1 MLGVTLPLPALRP
14 RYAAYVVRRFTL
26 ARDVDRNVVATEL
39 RREYADLLTYRDETS
54 NWSDAWRERYITE
67 HWHDY
72 ADHQSPVILRDK
84 ALALEGQLRS
94 GYFRDRARRVAA
106 AIGLTR
112 EQVADLEL
120 MYQREAQE
128 PLKQYTLVMEK
139 KKKAMEQP
147 A

>member
-1 MLGVTLPLPALRP
+1 MPPTSCAASLSPATLIATWSPPSS
-14 RYAAYVVRRFTL
+14 AAR
-26 ARDVDRNVVATEL
+26 
-39 RREYADLLTYRDETS
+39 ADLLTHRDETS